1 MLLSCTNRI
10 SNDIVSY
17 TLQNNSTN
25 NKIITHYN
33 EYNILIKEEI
43 FDVNEQILTIN
54 EYDYNIKRIKNFY
67 ANQKIKSEQTYR
79 LIRIKNK
86 KNKEH
91 EEYLKQYTNQ
101 HVPWS
106 DLMNNMNI
114 ETSDVMGIIEIDN
127 IKEVKIAN
135 MNNWNDFNSDYGFL
149 IKDGRWINYN
159 LDGSM
164 EEISFYNRGFLE
176 QKITYD
182 KNNVM
187 KIHNYNNEENF
198 ID

>member
-1 MLLSCTNRI
+1 MNWIYLILIMLLSCTNRI

-86 KNKEH
+86 KK
-91 EEYLKQYTNQ
+91 
-101 HVPWS
+101 
-106 DLMNNMNI
+106 
-114 ETSDVMGIIEIDN
+114 
-127 IKEVKIAN
+127 
-135 MNNWNDFNSDYGFL
+135 
-149 IKDGRWINYN
+149 
-159 LDGSM
+159 
-164 EEISFYNRGFLE
+164 
-176 QKITYD
+176 
-182 KNNVM
+182 
-187 KIHNYNNEENF
+187 
-198 ID
+198 